1 MILYRAI
8 LFSILTISLS
18 ISDSIEITV
27 YSNTFTI
34 DTVNPV
40 VDLIEP
46 GHGDVYEHGE
56 FIEVSWI
63 ATDDNPGSLPVSINA
78 TTSLNSPYQEI
89 ETNIP
94 NLGSFS
100 LPAPDFINSMFVSI
114 RLDFT
119 DYYGNISSSYSEGY
133 FTIGNPNEDQYN
145 FEQET
150 FSGEYVS
157 ETFTIDTAPPDV
169 TWIYPNTST
178 AFQPSQPLVVRWESE
193 DETLTPNPITIEF
206 AIDAGNFT
214 YTLEENIT
222 NSSVRFIEL
231 PDTTTQFGQ
240 FIIHSMDE
248 YGNMGSDMS
257 DAYMTIGTEV
267 SEELQQT
274 TVTDTAYSASFIVD
288 TKLPEFVAIS
298 GENYFY
304 PNGGETLTDY
314 SNVPVEFAARDDS
327 DENATVDVYLAYILG
342 GWYIPIAENI
352 PISSTTSLV
361 DMTAN
366 GIVESSIWARLIFAV
381 TDDYGN
387 KNEQYNNDYFT
398 LGSSEGDIALN
409 WFNEDEGEI
418 LLDWGWNG
426 RKHTV
431 GMRRSS
437 VAQHLQSGDQVTYVD
452 LNGIPTS
459 ECEDGNGYV
468 ELYNFTLSDSTNR
481 SKETLLKGI
490 NHCEQGGQKRPGYV
504 DGNLVYLKI
513 TPANGDSSYLVLP
526 DSTTVAGSHRF
537 NDSHTVVRSIDF
549 ANPIPFN
556 HSYNLNS
563 IDNRDFDGF
572 SIYNKITSIRDC
584 DVPGTGE
591 NDGWCFEETVYD
603 QSTYIGRIPNMQ
615 QSSNVK
621 YRVWLLDNA
630 GNEVFKTLDTE
641 GINYYVELSD
651 IYDKSLAFGWNWFS
665 SNMSA
670 NDMGINTFL
679 SSLGDAAIYIKSQS
693 HYSDY
698 YDGVG
703 WLGTLTEFDNESM
716 YKINLTGSSGNIT
729 YEGVA
734 LTPSETPLSISSGWN
749 WISYIPTESIDINTA
764 LSSIGSDAV
773 YIKSQS
779 GYADYYDGVGW
790 LGTISTLDPKDG
802 YMLNASSET
811 TLTYPDSRS
820 LSRNMDVKEEME
832 PYWSFNYRD
841 YQHNGSVTIS
851 IDDFAIDE
859 GDQIAAF
866 YKDECRGIG
875 YARESTLNNVIV
887 FQTMLYGDETN
898 IDMNFKLYDLSENKE
913 YDLEETILYHPNIRL
928 NNILEPFQM
937 SRLNTN
943 ILKLENPYPNPFN
956 PVTTI
961 AYNIPMD
968 ITPVKVNVYDIT
980 GRLVERLHDGIQS
993 QGNHKI
999 IWDASMYASGIYFV
1013 KLQTNSNT
1021 ITKKLILIK

>member
-1 MILYRAI
+1 MILLRNI
-8 LFSILTISLS
+8 LLSILIFSISLPES
-18 ISDSIEITV
+18 VEITE
-27 YSNTFTI
+27 YSSSFTI
-34 DTVNPV
+34 DTVLPEIE
-40 VDLIEP
+40 LIEP
-46 GHGDVYEHGE
+46 GHGDVYEHDE
-56 FIEVSWI
+56 IIEVSWI
-63 ATDDNPGSLPVSINA
+63 GSDQSPSSLPVTIYA
-78 TTSLNSPYQEI
+78 TPYLNSPYQEI
-89 ETNIP
+89 QSDIANTGTLN
-94 NLGSFS
+94 

-114 RLDFT
+114 RLDFK
-119 DYYGNISSSYSEGY
+119 DYYGNVSSSYSEGY
-133 FTIGNPNEDQYN
+133 FTIGTPNEDQYN
-145 FEQET
+145 FDQET
-150 FSGEYVS
+150 FSGEYIS
-157 ETFTIDTAPPDV
+157 EAFTIDTAPPDV

-178 AFQPSQPLVVRWESE
+178 SFQPSQPLVVRWESE
-193 DETLTPNPITIEF
+193 DETLISTPITIEF

-214 YTLEENIT
+214 YTLEENVT
-222 NSSVRFIEL
+222 NSGVRFIEL

-240 FIIHSMDE
+240 FIVHSSDE
-248 YGNMGSDMS
+248 YGNIGSDMS
-257 DAYMTIGTEV
+257 DAYMTVGAEV
-267 SEELQQT
+267 SQELEQT
-274 TVTDTAYSASFIVD
+274 TVTDTAYSSTFIVD
-288 TKLPEFVAIS
+288 TKLPEFITIS

-314 SNVPVEFAARDDS
+314 SNVPIEFAARDDS
-327 DENATVDVYLAYILG
+327 DQNATVDVYLAYILG
-342 GWYIPIAENI
+342 GWYLPVAEDIPMSS
-352 PISSTTSLV
+352 ISNFV
-361 DMTAN
+361 DLSVN
-366 GIVESSIWARLIFAV
+366 GLVESSIWARLIFAA

-431 GMRRSS
+431 GMRVSS
-437 VAQHLQSGDQVTYVD
+437 VAQHLQNGDQITYVD
-452 LNGIPTS
+452 LNGIPSS
-459 ECEDGNGYV
+459 ECDDSNGYV

-490 NHCEQGGQKRPGYV
+490 NHCEQGGQKRPGYTQ
-504 DGNLVYLKI
+504 GNLVYLKI

-526 DSTTVAGSHRF
+526 DSSNVGGSHRF
-537 NDSHTVVRSIDF
+537 NDTHTIIRSLDF
-549 ANPIPFN
+549 ANPIPYN
-556 HSYNLNS
+556 YSYNSNLVDS
-563 IDNRDFDGF
+563 RDFDGF

-603 QSTYIGRIPNMQ
+603 QSTYVGRIPNMQ

-621 YRVWLLDNA
+621 YRVWLLDNV

-641 GINYYVELSD
+641 GLNYYVELSD

-670 NDMGINTFL
+670 NDMTINTFL
-679 SSLGDAAIYIKSQS
+679 SSLGNAGIYIKSQS

-734 LTPSETPLSISSGWN
+734 LTPSETPIPISSGWN

-764 LSSIGSDAV
+764 LASIGSDAV

-790 LGTISTLDPKDG
+790 LGTISNLDPKDG

-820 LSRNMDVKEEME
+820 LSRNMDIQEEMQ

-851 IDDFAIDE
+851 IDEFDIDE

-875 YARESTLNNVIV
+875 YARESTLNNSIV

-913 YDLEETILYHPNIRL
+913 YDLEETILYHPNISL
-928 NNILEPFQM
+928 NNILEPFNM

-961 AYNIPMD
+961 AYNIPIDM
-968 ITPVKVNVYDIT
+968 TQVKVNVYDIT
-980 GRLVERLHDGIQS
+980 GRLVERLHNGLQS

-999 IWDASMYASGIYFV
+999 TWDASMYSSGIYFV
-1013 KLQTNSNT
+1013 KLQTNSDT